1 MQQFESHISAL
12 FDCRDFLK
20 SKIGSV
26 PHPITKAISDHQKS
40 ESGAKRKSGTG
51 IKPVAAVGF
60 ERVKNL
66 LETHAPGRYIFNV
79 SISVV
84 EDV

>member
-1 MQQFESHISAL
+1 MQQFTNHILAL
-12 FDCRDFLK
+12 FDCRDYLK
-20 SKIGSV
+20 NKTGRI
-26 PHPITKAISDHQKS
+26 PLQIIQAISDHQKS
-40 ESGAKRKSGTG
+40 ESGATRKSGTG
-51 IKPVAAVGF
+51 TKPVASVGF

-66 LETHAPGRYIFNV
+66 LETHAPGRYIFNI